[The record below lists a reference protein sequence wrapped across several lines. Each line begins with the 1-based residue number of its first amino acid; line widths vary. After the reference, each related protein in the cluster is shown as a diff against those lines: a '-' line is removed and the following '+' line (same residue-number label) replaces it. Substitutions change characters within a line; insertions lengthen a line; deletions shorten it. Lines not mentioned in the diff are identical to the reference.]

1 MNKEK
6 KLIVG
11 SRNSRMALAQTNE
24 FIDAFLLKNTD
35 FSRENIEIRPV
46 TTSGDANQKD
56 RLDLIGGKGLFVKE
70 IEQMLLK
77 KEIDAAVHSMKD
89 MPTMMTAGLKIAAWL
104 KRGDER
110 EVLISNKQNQKLSE
124 LPPNSIIGTSSIRR
138 RSQVLNLRKDLCVK
152 LIRGNVDTRIE
163 KLDNGEYDALILGYG
178 GIRRLKIENR
188 VTQIFAFNE
197 ILPPACQAAIG
208 VQTLDEDSDLISLIS
223 KTNNKNS
230 SIIGIAERNVLAVLN
245 ANCNSPIGVL
255 AKIDHKNFFAI
266 KAELFSHDGNE
277 MYKANA
283 SGILNESTNL
293 AKEIGNNLISQV
305 GIDYIK
311 ELDILRNDFNYS
323 P

>member
-24 FIDAFLLKNTD
+24 FISTFLKENAD
-35 FSRENIEIRPV
+35 FNRENIEIRPV

-70 IEQMLLK
+70 IEQMLLNR
-77 KEIDAAVHSMKD
+77 EIDVAVHSMKD
-89 MPTMMTAGLKIAAWL
+89 MPTIMTAGLKVSAWI

-110 EVLISNKQNQKLSE
+110 EVLISNKNQQLLD
-124 LPPNSIIGTSSIRR
+124 LPKNSIVGTSSIRR
-138 RSQVLNLRKDLCVK
+138 RSQVLNTRIDLCIK
-152 LIRGNVDTRIE
+152 LIRGNVDTRIQ
-163 KLDNGEYDALILGYG
+163 KFDNGQYDALILGYG
-178 GIRRLKIENR
+178 GIKRLDLENR
-188 VTQIFAFNE
+188 ISQIFSIEE

-208 VQTLDEDSDLISLIS
+208 VQTLDEESDLISQVS

-230 SIIGIAERNVLAVLN
+230 SIIGLAERTVLATLQ

-255 AKIDHKNFFAI
+255 ASIDHKKEFNI
-266 KAELFSHDGNE
+266 KVELFSHSGKENFFTEVRGKIED
-277 MYKANA
+277 ANK
-283 SGILNESTNL
+283 L
-293 AKEIGNNLISQV
+293 AREAGDNLIDKV
-305 GIDYIK
+305 GYDYIK
-311 ELDILRNDFNYS
+311 KLDILKDDFNYS